1 MKGINPIT
9 SHTMAIMFSI
19 LLIIVVV
26 TALNSIIEE
35 NRKFISQN
43 EVIVICNT
51 LRSSIEELN
60 VADYSSSN
68 SYTSTAF
75 VNLPEKAGG
84 FNYRVSFENS
94 SIKVETTSQ
103 PLANH
108 TCKVGFNLTYTG
120 SSNGGKTRVDLTI
133 NNDGSKTVELSRG

>member
-19 LLIIVVV
+19 LLIVVVV
-26 TALNSIIEE
+26 TALNSIVEE
-35 NRKFISQN
+35 NRKFASQN

-60 VADYSSSN
+60 TADYPSAT

-84 FNYRVSFENS
+84 FNYRAYFADS

-103 PLANH
+103 PSANY
-108 TCKVGFNLTYTG
+108 TCKVGFNISYTG
-120 SSNGGKTRVDLTI
+120 SSNGGKTRIDFTVR
-133 NNDGSKTVELSRG
+133 NDGSKIVELTRG